1 MKPGTTPAAEQD
13 TALSPTE
20 IARETLIQLASRRM
34 APTPDNFREIY
45 RGIAGHPG
53 DDEEQPLDRK
63 LAEFIKSLPDA
74 NGTSVIRKAV
84 EQALARRDWNSARTA
99 ILALARFKGGNAEAP
114 AASMPWA
121 QLLKELI
128 HGFEAGHAGWTRA
141 RKREALDTV
150 LAGTADSA
158 TLLARLEAL
167 IAAWKESEPSRRLSE
182 TEEPDKTAGPDVP
195 ANLVAPLRECL
206 VTALETALPGL
217 LRHMPELA
225 WEARAL
231 AARAR
236 QASSPE
242 LLGQLGGDLREFT
255 RRIELQGGSEGRIR
269 EALLGLLRLLIDN
282 IEQLVEGDHWI
293 QDQVAIVRA
302 VLERPLSPEVIDQAE
317 QAIKDLMAKQSA
329 LKRSVEEAK
338 ANLKALLKDFIVH
351 LGEMSE
357 HTDGYQRK
365 LETHADKLE
374 MTHDIGSINDIIR
387 SLIRDTRDMKDTAE
401 KSRLALTA
409 AREHVRTAELRI
421 QQMER
426 ELDQLTERVREDQ
439 LTGTL
444 NRRGLDEAFKREA
457 GRADRQSTAMSVAL
471 LDIDNFKSLN
481 DVHGH
486 KTGDQALQHI
496 VGVIREHLRPA
507 DALAR
512 FGGEEF
518 VVLLPDS
525 DTREAVEVMT
535 RLQRELT
542 KQFFLHN
549 NERLLITFSCGV
561 TRRRPGE
568 DLESS
573 VERAD
578 RALYQAKR
586 AGKNRVVATDE

>member
-74 NGTSVIRKAV
+74 NGTSAIRKAV

-114 AASMPWA
+114 AAPTPWP

-158 TLLARLEAL
+158 TLLSRLETL
-167 IAAWKESEPSRRLSE
+167 IAAWKESEPSKRLPE

-282 IEQLVEGDHWI
+282 VEQLVEGDHWI

-302 VLERPLSPEVIDQAE
+302 VLERPLTPEVIDQAE

-329 LKRSVEEAK
+329 LKRSVEEAR

-409 AREHVRTAELRI
+409 AQEHVRTAELRI

-496 VGVIREHLRPA
+496 VGVINEHLRPA

-542 KQFFLHN
+542 KRFFLHN

-561 TRRRPGE
+561 TLRRPGE

>member
-74 NGTSVIRKAV
+74 NGTSAIRKAV

-114 AASMPWA
+114 AAPMPWP
-121 QLLKELI
+121 QLLRELI

-158 TLLARLEAL
+158 TLLSRLETL
-167 IAAWKESEPSRRLSE
+167 IAAWKESEPSKRLPE
-182 TEEPDKTAGPDVP
+182 TEEPDKTAGPNVP
-195 ANLVAPLRECL
+195 VSLVAPLRECL
-206 VTALETALPGL
+206 ITTLETALPGL

-255 RRIELQGGSEGRIR
+255 QRIELQGGSDGRIR

-302 VLERPLSPEVIDQAE
+302 VLERPLTPEVIDQAE

-365 LETHADKLE
+365 LEAHADKLE

-426 ELDQLTERVREDQ
+426 ELDQLTEQVREDQ

-496 VGVIREHLRPA
+496 VGVIKEHLRPA

-542 KQFFLHN
+542 KRFFLHN

-561 TRRRPGE
+561 TRRRSGE

-586 AGKNRVVATDE
+586 AGKNRVVVTDE